1 MRKFVFELDSVLRL
15 RRQQLQAEEGK
26 LRALLAERRRLEQVR
41 ASLET
46 EGTDAAE
53 YIHAFQSPSVGDLR
67 ALASHKLGLQAREKT
82 LAASIEAN
90 EHAIEVQTSTVIRAK
105 RNEKLLAKLRNRRLA
120 DWIRDV
126 DRATEA
132 EIQEAWTALW
142 NRS

>member
-15 RRQQLQAEEGK
+15 RRQQLQLEESK
-26 LRALLAERRRLEQVR
+26 LRALLAERQRLAQVR
-41 ASLET
+41 VALET
-46 EGTDAAE
+46 EAAE
-53 YIHAFQSPSVGDLR
+53 ASAYVHAFSSPSVGELR

-82 LAASIEAN
+82 LAASVEAN
-90 EHAIEVQTSTVIRAK
+90 EHAIRVQTNTVIAAK

-120 DWIRDV
+120 EWIREV
-126 DRATEA
+126 DRVTEA

>member
-15 RRQQLQAEEGK
+15 RRQQLQLEETK
-26 LRALLAERRRLEQVR
+26 LYALLAERRRLAQVR
-41 ASLET
+41 AALET
-46 EGTDAAE
+46 EAAE
-53 YIHAFQSPSVGDLR
+53 AAAYIHAFQFPSAGELR
-67 ALASHKLGLQAREKT
+67 ALASHKLGLQARDRT
-82 LAASIEAN
+82 LDASVAAN
-90 EHAIEVQTSTVIRAK
+90 EHAIGAQTDTVIRAK

-120 DWIRDV
+120 DWSREL